1 MLASFYGKKFLWE
14 GIATKEQYEKFKS
27 QFIEELFPDFL
38 IALTVS
44 PLTAIKRRGGAGH
57 LVNENYINRYND
69 LFIDTIKEICN
80 GYNRVAIFIDM
91 DGTIVEYKIYEGE
104 KQLIEAHEDLLNEK
118 PVLPII
124 DILKEI
130 SKIQN
135 IDLYILSLAKNTKIK
150 EKKKE
155 WLNKYVNF
163 IKPTNWIIINKEAGE
178 YNSENRNYAKYAQM
192 EKKLKEYDY
201 AILLDD
207 DHKILKETNKNLE
220 GKGKVF
226 HISSILI

>member
-1 MLASFYGKKFLWE
+1 M
-14 GIATKEQYEKFKS
+14 
-27 QFIEELFPDFL
+27 
-38 IALTVS
+38 
-44 PLTAIKRRGGAGH
+44 
-57 LVNENYINRYND
+57 
-69 LFIDTIKEICN
+69 FIDTIKEICN
-80 GYNRVAIFIDM
+80 EYNRVAIFIDM

-155 WLNKYVNF
+155 WLNKHVNF
-163 IKPTNWIIINKEAGE
+163 IKPTNWIIINKEVGE
-178 YNSENRNYAKYAQM
+178 YNSENRNYAKYAQI

>member
-1 MLASFYGKKFLWE
+1 M
-14 GIATKEQYEKFKS
+14 
-27 QFIEELFPDFL
+27 
-38 IALTVS
+38 
-44 PLTAIKRRGGAGH
+44 
-57 LVNENYINRYND
+57 
-69 LFIDTIKEICN
+69 FIDTIKKICN
-80 GYNRVAIFIDM
+80 EYNRVAIFIDM

-130 SKIQN
+130 NEIQN

-155 WLNKYVNF
+155 WLNKHVSF
-163 IKPTNWIIINKEAGE
+163 INASNWIIINKETGE
-178 YNSENRNYAKYAQM
+178 YNSENRNFVKYEQM

-201 AILLDD
+201 MILLDD
-207 DHKILKETNKNLE
+207 DHKILKETNKNLQE
-220 GKGKVF
+220 RGKVF
-226 HISSILI
+226 HISSILV